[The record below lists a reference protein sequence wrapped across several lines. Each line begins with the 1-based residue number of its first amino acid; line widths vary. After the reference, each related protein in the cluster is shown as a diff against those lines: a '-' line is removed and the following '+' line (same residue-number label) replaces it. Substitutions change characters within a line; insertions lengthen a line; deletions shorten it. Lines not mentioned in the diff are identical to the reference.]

1 MQNFLPLSEIQKQFT
16 FSPIKTYRLFAQ
28 LRKKGRLVPQVD
40 WLHRGKDLFID
51 MPRFIVEIQGNG
63 YANFLKAET
72 IRNHTTSLDN
82 ERNQTEI
89 VAGEQTKENQQ
100 TKPEESEEVKTDD
113 IIRNRVKSTENNT
126 VEESPI
132 LQVKNELIE
141 NLRKEA
147 EHLREANGHLLEQ
160 NRELT
165 HMTRLLVGRNETTP
179 EGGEKKPVEVSSFN
193 STSI

>member
-1 MQNFLPLSEIQKQFT
+1 
-16 FSPIKTYRLFAQ
+16 
-28 LRKKGRLVPQVD
+28 
-40 WLHRGKDLFID
+40 

-72 IRNHTTSLDN
+72 IRNQTISLDN

-89 VAGEQTKENQQ
+89 VDEEQTQENQQ
-100 TKPEESEEVKTDD
+100 TKPGETAEVKTSDV
-113 IIRNRVKSTENNT
+113 IGNQVKSTENNT
-126 VEESPI
+126 GEESPI
-132 LQVKNELIE
+132 LLVKNELIE

-165 HMTRLLVGRNETTP
+165 HMTRLLVGRTEITP
-179 EGGEKKPVEVSSFN
+179 EGGEKKPVETSSLN
-193 STSI
+193 SASV